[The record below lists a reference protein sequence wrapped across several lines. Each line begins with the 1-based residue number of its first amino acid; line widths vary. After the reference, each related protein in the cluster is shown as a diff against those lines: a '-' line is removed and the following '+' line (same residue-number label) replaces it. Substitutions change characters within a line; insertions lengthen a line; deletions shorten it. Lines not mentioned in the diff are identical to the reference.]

1 MKWLTLIFLIPGISL
16 AQQNEWITTDE
27 GCQMWNPYPFSVESV
42 SWDGP
47 CVAGK
52 ASGEGKKVWI
62 YRDEGGDKAKDTY
75 QGQME
80 NGKNHGEGIYKV
92 DNGARYEGQWFE
104 GKAHGEGILY
114 GAEGDRY
121 EGQWKNGHKDGVG
134 TVYGS
139 NGDTYRVKNTAEAQ

>member
-1 MKWLTLIFLIPGISL
+1 MKWFALAILIPGSIW

-47 CVAGK
+47 CIAGK
-52 ASGEGKKVWI
+52 AGGEGKKVWL
-62 YRDEGGDKAKDTY
+62 YRDEQGDKAKDTY

-92 DNGARYEGQWFE
+92 DNGARYEGQWL
-104 GKAHGEGILY
+104 KAKPTVKAFFTVQKVI
-114 GAEGDRY
+114 AM
-121 EGQWKNGHKDGVG
+121 KANGNTDKR
-134 TVYGS
+134 TVQARFMVLKATPIG
-139 NGDTYRVKNTAEAQ
+139 